1 MNTDGIR
8 GFWLHALASLCI
20 VYGSQE
26 CKFTTQYR
34 VKNSKMELYI
44 RYGGLYDRIYGPS
57 GHVICY
63 QWSILSAIG
72 MTVNGAKTW
81 QNQTQSLQSAPA
93 LVERGHTVCPVRL
106 TTGTIRV
113 QMIVD
118 CRV

>member
-8 GFWLHALASLCI
+8 GFWLHALASLRI
-20 VYGSQE
+20 VYWSQE
-26 CKFTTQYR
+26 YKFTTRYR
-34 VKNSKMELYI
+34 VQTSKMELYI

-93 LVERGHTVCPVRL
+93 LVERGHSLPSAPHNW
-106 TTGTIRV
+106 
-113 QMIVD
+113 D
-118 CRV
+118 K

>member
-1 MNTDGIR
+1 
-8 GFWLHALASLCI
+8 
-20 VYGSQE
+20 
-26 CKFTTQYR
+26 
-34 VKNSKMELYI
+34 MELYI